1 MKLQTPLKGFRKKR
15 PTQTA
20 RGRTS
25 KRYMR
30 GILLADFDDF
40 EVSVGICHCHWHLH
54 SVTLTVLR
62 GVGMRAAHRLLPQ
75 MAYDL

>member
-1 MKLQTPLKGFRKKR
+1 MEKSRLRIRAQRSHQVDGWEKGEGARVFARSCSLMKLQTPLKGFRKKR

-30 GILLADFDDF
+30 GIFFFFALAC
-40 EVSVGICHCHWHLH
+40 VIV
-54 SVTLTVLR
+54 
-62 GVGMRAAHRLLPQ
+62 
-75 MAYDL
+75 